1 MANAG
6 GGRRNGAVWAGF
18 ALGFAAA
25 LTNAVFLVPKIPG
38 QRAMPW
44 VSLWLGAAALI
55 FLAVGLR
62 RAFGEPLVYRGKALS
77 VILAVIALLPAGA
90 SVWLFFHARA
100 VPASAGAPHVGQTA
114 PDFTLT
120 DTAGKAV
127 SLAQLLGPAT
137 GGATAADPII
147 NGVTNGITNGA
158 TNGAAKAVLL
168 VFYRGYW

>member
-1 MANAG
+1 
-6 GGRRNGAVWAGF
+6 
-18 ALGFAAA
+18 
-25 LTNAVFLVPKIPG
+25 
-38 QRAMPW
+38 
-44 VSLWLGAAALI
+44 
-55 FLAVGLR
+55 
-62 RAFGEPLVYRGKALS
+62 
-77 VILAVIALLPAGA
+77 
-90 SVWLFFHARA
+90 LFFHARA